1 MTLTG
6 SETAEARGQ
15 SGSRVWHFLT
25 GEYPPQPG
33 GISDYTELV
42 ATALARLGDQVHVW
56 TTATLAETT
65 TPPGVTVHRSA
76 GAWSSADLRRLDAEL
91 DRFAA
96 PRCLVVQYTP
106 NAWGHRGMNIGFCR
120 WLHRRRRR
128 GDEVRL
134 MFHEVRYHMEPRDRP
149 IRRVLVVAHNWMAR
163 ILMKAATHVYVSV
176 PGWTTML
183 RALAPRSA
191 PTIAWSP
198 VPSNVPAVDD
208 PEGVAGTRRRYAPG
222 SMAVIGTFA
231 TFRESTR
238 TALAAVFP
246 PLLRAHAD
254 RVGLL
259 IGRNGPAFAE
269 GLIADHPELAGRL
282 FATGGLPP
290 DDIARHLQAC
300 DVLIQA
306 DPGGVCTK
314 QGTTMAGML
323 QGRAIVAGI
332 GHNTEP
338 VWSEER
344 CVALAPSVRAADLIA
359 AVESC
364 LADPVERARL
374 GSAAHAAYA
383 KHFSIERTVE
393 VLTGVRAAS
402 GDALA

>member
-1 MTLTG
+1 MMSIGRT
-6 SETAEARGQ
+6 
-15 SGSRVWHFLT
+15 WHILT

-33 GISDYTELV
+33 GISDYTALV
-42 ATALARLGDQVHVW
+42 AAALAGLGDEVHVW
-56 TTATLAETT
+56 TTAAAGETP

-76 GAWSSADLRRLDAEL
+76 GTWSSADLRRLNAEL
-91 DRFAA
+91 DRFTA

-120 WLHRRRRR
+120 WLRGRRRR

-149 IRRVLVVAHNWMAR
+149 IRRLLVVVHTWMAR
-163 ILMKAATHVYVSV
+163 ILMGAATHVYASV
-176 PGWTTML
+176 PGWATML

-191 PTIAWSP
+191 PPILWSP
-198 VPSNVPAVDD
+198 VPSNMPAVDD
-208 PEGVAGTRRRYAPG
+208 PLGVAEARRRYATRG
-222 SMAVIGTFA
+222 MAMIGTFA

-238 TALAAVFP
+238 AALAAVFP
-246 PLLRAHAD
+246 PLLRAHPD

-269 GLIADHPELAGRL
+269 RLIADHPELAGRL
-282 FATGGLPP
+282 FATGGLSP
-290 DDIARHLQAC
+290 DDISRHLQAC
-300 DVLIQA
+300 DVLFQA

-323 QGRAIVAGI
+323 QGRAIVGGA

-338 VWSEER
+338 VWAEER
-344 CVALAPSVRAADLIA
+344 CVALAPSSQPADLVA

-364 LADPVERARL
+364 LADPAERARL
-374 GSAAHAAYA
+374 GAAARAAYA
-383 KHFSIERTVE
+383 RHFSIERTVE
-393 VLTGVRAAS
+393 VLTGGGRA
-402 GDALA
+402 